1 MSIEKYSILKGSLK
15 FKIEDCVRYNS
26 LADTRSLYIHW
37 PFCPYRCHFCPFVAI
52 AGHYDLME
60 EYNAALNVE
69 IKRFAAEC
77 PKKLSLD
84 TIYIGGGTP
93 STWPNKLLLDTFG
106 RLKSTFDFKEIS
118 EITLEVNPGT
128 VEKEQFSVWKEA
140 GITRLSVGVQ
150 SLNDTVLAGLNR
162 HQKASDV
169 RKLLDWAQEERF
181 ENISV
186 DVIIGLP
193 EVSNDEWKVM
203 IKELVTWPIKHVSMY
218 FLSVHENTPLFTRL
232 QNNELRLPKEDPIV
246 DLYYW
251 TVDMFEKHGLKQYE
265 ISSFAREG
273 FESQHN
279 QVYWKRKPYKGF
291 GIGACS
297 FDGKVRYQNIK
308 NEARYVRALKMNV
321 DVVAS
326 CEELQPKQI
335 KLEKVMLG
343 LRQMDGLDTLD
354 VIADMT
360 KEEEE
365 KFLKR
370 IKEFKEEQIISKKGS
385 RIYLN
390 KKKYAVENEVAIKLL
405 Q

>member
-1 MSIEKYSILKGSLK
+1 M
-15 FKIEDCVRYNS
+15 RYNS
-26 LADTRSLYIHW
+26 SADTRSLYIHW

-52 AGHYDLME
+52 AGHDDLME
-60 EYNAALNVE
+60 EYDAALNVE

-77 PKKLSLD
+77 PGKLNLD

-93 STWPNKLLLDTFG
+93 STWPDKLLLDTFG
-106 RLKSTFDFKEIS
+106 TIKSTFAMQKIS

-128 VEKEQFSVWKEA
+128 VKKEQFSIWKEA
-140 GITRLSVGVQ
+140 GITRLSIGVQ
-150 SLNDTVLAGLNR
+150 SLNDAVLANLNR

-169 RKLLDWAQEERF
+169 HKLLGWAQEERF
-181 ENISV
+181 ENLSV

-193 EVSNDEWKVM
+193 EISSDEWKAM

-218 FLSVHENTPLFTRL
+218 FLSIHENTPLATRL
-232 QNNELRLPKEDPIV
+232 QNNELRLPQEDPIV

-251 TVDMFEKHGLKQYE
+251 TVDIFEKHGLKQYE
-265 ISSFAREG
+265 ISSFARKG

-279 QVYWKRKPYKGF
+279 QVYWERKPYKGF

-308 NEARYVRALKMNV
+308 NEARYVQALKKEV

-326 CEELQPKQI
+326 CEELKPEQI

-343 LRQMDGLDTLD
+343 LRQMKGFNLFD
-354 VIADMT
+354 VAAVMT

-365 KFLKR
+365 KFLER
-370 IKEFKEEQIISKKGS
+370 VKEFKEKKIITQEGS
-385 RIYLN
+385 RIYLK

>member
-1 MSIEKYSILKGSLK
+1 
-15 FKIEDCVRYNS
+15 
-26 LADTRSLYIHW
+26 
-37 PFCPYRCHFCPFVAI
+37 VAI
-52 AGHYDLME
+52 AGHDDLME
-60 EYNAALNVE
+60 EYDAALNVE

-77 PKKLSLD
+77 PGKLNLD

-93 STWPNKLLLDTFG
+93 STWPDKLLLDTFG
-106 RLKSTFDFKEIS
+106 TIKSTFAMQKIS

-128 VEKEQFSVWKEA
+128 VKKEQFSIWKEA
-140 GITRLSVGVQ
+140 GITRLSIGVQ
-150 SLNDTVLAGLNR
+150 SLNDAVLANLNR

-169 RKLLDWAQEERF
+169 HKLLGWAQEERF
-181 ENISV
+181 ENLSV

-193 EVSNDEWKVM
+193 EISSDEWKAM

-218 FLSVHENTPLFTRL
+218 FLSIHENTPLATRL
-232 QNNELRLPKEDPIV
+232 QNNELRLPQEDPIV

-251 TVDMFEKHGLKQYE
+251 TVDIFEKHGLKQYE
-265 ISSFAREG
+265 ISSFARKG

-279 QVYWKRKPYKGF
+279 QVYWERKPYKGF

-308 NEARYVRALKMNV
+308 NEARYVQALKKEV

-326 CEELQPKQI
+326 CEELKPEQI

-343 LRQMDGLDTLD
+343 LRQMKGFNLFD
-354 VIADMT
+354 VAAVMT

-365 KFLKR
+365 KFLER
-370 IKEFKEEQIISKKGS
+370 VKEFKEKKIITQEGS
-385 RIYLN
+385 RIYLK